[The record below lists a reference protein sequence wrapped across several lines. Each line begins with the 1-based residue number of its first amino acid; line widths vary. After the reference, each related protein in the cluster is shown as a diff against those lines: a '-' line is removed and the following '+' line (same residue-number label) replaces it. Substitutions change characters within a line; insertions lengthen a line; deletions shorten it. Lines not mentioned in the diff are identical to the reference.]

1 MVFVSILVPAF
12 FVILYSLQWGKERSE
27 AWLMSLFMSFFQSL
41 LVVDPLKVFIIT
53 AVITWIL
60 KKPDEEDDSLIDS
73 GDPLYN
79 AIINNDEEYLHTTMS
94 SLSQIDLREIA
105 ESRRSK
111 LATLKPIDPEE
122 LERQRIERKNAIKL
136 KEIIREAASYLSF
149 FLVVLF
155 LSYQARSKSS
165 FYVHKDLSNSLLNN
179 REMAFEDIQSR
190 DDIWNYIEN
199 VFVPSMYAPKWYN
212 DKKLSWREK
221 LTTYNRYFLRVGAS
235 RIRQLRIKENSC
247 IVNSKMAELF
257 DHCRDDYN
265 WVDDDTKDYDV
276 SWKPIINGKI
286 TNSSS
291 TRAEAGIKK
300 RKTKWK
306 CQNAWC
312 YQVRIFF

>member
-12 FVILYSLQWGKERSE
+12 FVILYSLEWGKERSE
-27 AWLMSLFMSFFQSL
+27 AWLVSLFLSFFQSL

-79 AIINNDEEYLHTTMS
+79 AIVNHDEEYLHTTMS
-94 SLSQIDLREIA
+94 SLSQIDIREIA
-105 ESRRSK
+105 QSRRSK
-111 LATLKPIDPEE
+111 LATLKPIDPVD
-122 LERQRIERKNAIKL
+122 LERQRIERKNAVKL
-136 KEIIREAASYLSF
+136 REIIREAASYLSF

-155 LSYQARSKSS
+155 LSYQARSKNT
-165 FYVHKDLSNSLLNN
+165 FYVHKDLSNALLNN
-179 REMAFEDIQSR
+179 KEIAFRDIQSR
-190 DDIWNYIEN
+190 DDIWNYIEK
-199 VFVPSMYAPKWYN
+199 VFVPSMYAPMWYN
-212 DKKLSWREK
+212 GRRLNWREK
-221 LTTYNRYFLRVGAS
+221 LTTSNRYFLRVGAS

-247 IVNSKMAELF
+247 IVNSKMAKLF
-257 DHCRDDYN
+257 DHCRNNYN
-265 WVDDDTKDYDV
+265 WIDDDNKDYDV
-276 SWKPIINGKI
+276 RWKPIINGTL

-291 TRAEAGIKK
+291 TRAEAGIKR

-312 YQVRIFF
+312 YQVKI